1 MKYMQYQLKLPT
13 TGDINLDHLVRLMY
27 ARFLHHYDIIFPFVT
42 GYYLVGVYSE
52 TIAMISYLSTSQPT
66 PVLISDH

>member
-1 MKYMQYQLKLPT
+1 MQYQLKLPT

-52 TIAMISYLSTSQPT
+52 IIAMISLA
-66 PVLISDH
+66 